1 MNLLTK
7 VHGHILLSAQPK
19 QLVEQ
24 LLMIAYCVASLVA
37 LLHLLQQEIIT
48 YMRMRQRRCSSKPL
62 LDEGF
67 QMSTEVQALG
77 LTGQE
82 FVMFST
88 DWCGYCKRLKS
99 QLDENGITFRE
110 INVEQELNYASF
122 VEKVNGGNRV
132 VPTLLFSDGQAL
144 TNPSVIAVKEKLASL

>member
-1 MNLLTK
+1 
-7 VHGHILLSAQPK
+7 LLSAQRK
-19 QLVEQ
+19 QSVEQ
-24 LLMIAYCVASLVA
+24 QLITVYCAVSLVVP
-37 LLHLLQQEIIT
+37 LHLLQQEIIT
-48 YMRMRQRRCSSKPL
+48 CTRTRQRRYSSKPL
-62 LDEGF
+62 HDEGF
-67 QMSTEVQALG
+67 AVSTEVQALG
-77 LTGQE
+77 LAGKE

-99 QLDENGITFRE
+99 QLAENGITFRE